1 MKDKPKTKGQLIK
14 ELEKVHH
21 QIARTKADK
30 LRRKDAENAFR
41 KSESV
46 YHHLVDHISDGVYRL
61 NEEGYFR
68 FVNRVI
74 VDRTG
79 IPAGKFRHLHFLDL
93 VMPEHKELAK
103 NNFDKVMK
111 GEEGVPYE
119 LSYRRADGRKNI
131 VEVHSKAIYEGNRVT
146 GLLGISRDIMERK
159 RAEEA
164 LREAYDHLE
173 RLVEERTQELLLK
186 NRQLMEE
193 IAQRRKIEESLIRRE
208 TDLEEKTSNL
218 EELNATL
225 KVLLK
230 QRDKDKR
237 EFEEWVMAN
246 VENVIMP
253 YIGKLKKIGLG
264 TEQSAYVKI
273 LEANLKNITS
283 SFSHRLSPKYM
294 NLTFKELQIAD
305 LVKEGNSSKDAAA
318 MLNVSKR
325 TVDFHRKNIRKK
337 LAIADR
343 KTNLRTYLSRLS

>member
-1 MKDKPKTKGQLIK
+1 MKDKPRIQGQLMK
-14 ELEKVHH
+14 ELESERDESATTNAGEYNREDSEKGFP
-21 QIARTKADK
+21 
-30 LRRKDAENAFR
+30 ENDFL
-41 KSESV
+41 
-46 YHHLVDHISDGVYRL
+46 YHHIMDRISDGVYRI
-61 NEEGYFR
+61 NERGYFT
-68 FVNRVI
+68 FVNKVI
-74 VDRTG
+74 VDRSG
-79 IPAGKFRHLHFLDL
+79 ISAEKFCRLHFLDL
-93 VMPEHKELAK
+93 VMPEHRELAK
-103 NNFDKVMK
+103 NNFEKVMK

-119 LSYRRADGRKNI
+119 LTYRRSDGQKNI
-131 VEVHSKAIYEGNRVT
+131 VEVHSKSIYEGNRVT
-146 GLLGISRDIMERK
+146 GILGISRDITERK

-173 RLVEERTQELLLK
+173 ILVAERTQELLLK
-186 NRQLMEE
+186 NRELMKEIGERRKMEE
-193 IAQRRKIEESLIRRE
+193 ALIRRE

-218 EELNATL
+218 EELNTAL

-237 EFEEWVMAN
+237 EFEERVVAN

-253 YIGKLKKIGLG
+253 YIGKLKKIALG
-264 TEQSAYVKI
+264 TEKSAYVKI
-273 LEANLKNITS
+273 LETNIRNITS

-294 NLTFKELQIAD
+294 NLTFRELQIAD

-318 MLNVSKR
+318 MLNVSER

>member
-1 MKDKPKTKGQLIK
+1 M
-14 ELEKVHH
+14 HH

-30 LRRKDAENAFR
+30 LRRKDAEKVFQKN
-41 KSESV
+41 ESI
-46 YHHLVDHISDGVYRL
+46 YHHIVDHINDGVYRL
-61 NEEGYFR
+61 NQEGYFT

-74 VDRTG
+74 VDRAG
-79 IPAGKFRHLHFLDL
+79 IPAEKFRHLHFLDL
-93 VMPEHKELAK
+93 VMPEHRELAK
-103 NNFDKVMK
+103 NNFEKVMK
-111 GEEGVPYE
+111 GEDGVPYE
-119 LSYRRADGRKNI
+119 LSYRRADGRKNV
-131 VEVHSKAIYEGNRVT
+131 VEVHSRAIYEGNRVA
-146 GLLGISRDIMERK
+146 GLLGISRDITERK

-164 LREAYDHLE
+164 LREAHDNLE

-193 IAQRRKIEESLIRRE
+193 IAQRRKIEASLIRRE
-208 TDLEEKTSNL
+208 TDLEEKTRNL
-218 EELNATL
+218 EELNAAL

-253 YIGKLKKIGLG
+253 YIGKMKKTGLG
-264 TEQSAYVKI
+264 TANSAYVKI

-283 SFSHRLSPKYM
+283 SFSYRLSPKFL

-305 LVKEGNSSKDAAA
+305 LVKEGNSSKDIAAV
-318 MLNVSKR
+318 LNVCER

-343 KTNLRTYLSRLS
+343 KTNLRSYLSRLS